1 MKLFGRNDEA
11 YADATQKKQAVVR
24 TRPQSRLNEQCA
36 KLREVHVELDAIED
50 RISSLRER
58 QAASLLR
65 AAAPKVPSGEVE
77 TLDLRTLDDVDLTNV
92 RLDSAALAA
101 TALEETS
108 GRDADFDRRF
118 AAFAAGESDDLSR
131 RWLDTD

>member
-11 YADATQKKQAVVR
+11 YADETQRKQAVVR

-50 RISSLRER
+50 RISSLRQR

-65 AAAPKVPSGEVE
+65 AAAPKARLPEVE
-77 TLDLRTLDDVDLTNV
+77 ILDLRTLDDVDLTNV
-92 RLDSAALAA
+92 QLDIAALDAS
-101 TALEETS
+101 ALEQRS

-131 RWLDTD
+131 RWLETD